1 MILGSSWLIIVDS
14 SACLDLN
21 NILNISED
29 FLCHSGVAKLFKKNR
44 IPLAQ
49 LSLTIQIYE
58 SMRSSSLDTT
68 CHRDEDLLLRLQI

>member
-1 MILGSSWLIIVDS
+1 MILASLWLIIVDS
-14 SACLDLN
+14 AACLDFN
-21 NILNISED
+21 DILNRSEE
-29 FLCHSGVAKLFKKNR
+29 FLCHSGAARLFKQNH